1 MTPMKCQMLMM
12 DPGLETDKS
21 NRTEVN
27 KGKIRIDCHQVM
39 MFQLT
44 ATSTQTKRI
53 FEGENP
59 IALEN
64 RKKSQNQRVERKKDT
79 NLEEA

>member
-1 MTPMKCQMLMM
+1 MKCLMLMM

-21 NRTEVN
+21 DRTEES
-27 KGKIRIDCHQVM
+27 KGKILIDCHQVM

-44 ATSTQTKRI
+44 VTSTQTKRI

-59 IALEN
+59 IA
-64 RKKSQNQRVERKKDT
+64 
-79 NLEEA
+79 